1 MKRRFLKCMLLLA
14 ICSAFLMSACSKQT
28 EESVQTISN
37 AALQGKYSGET
48 AIAVSVGSGRYRTN
62 YFSSNRLA
70 IVSSAATDEGAAYLW
85 GCNFKNEIET
95 NWIIKY
101 NQDKTSEEYQL
112 SLTDGG
118 YITALDVSAEEVYYL
133 ERVDAED
140 GSAEWFLHTSQGSK
154 NIAWATEINNLENLK
169 ILNKTAYMTDGE
181 KLYACSLED
190 GDILNTASAETDITK
205 LLCKDDA
212 TIIAYCEGAGVYYKL
227 EDNEKTLTK
236 MGTLPLLFQNSKL
249 VSGKNS
255 DYDCLVVSQTALFG
269 WNIGE
274 DTATQII
281 SFDTYGLVA
290 TNISAFACVGDGIFI
305 GATWKSGELE
315 DRLFWLEPSDSIE
328 EEENE
333 KTLKIAGLSR
343 PMVLASAI
351 SDFKALH
358 PEYVVEY
365 IDYAEL
371 YGDQA
376 LQQLQIDLIQGNAPD
391 LLFVNGLPFEAYVS
405 RGILENLYEWID
417 ADNSVNRNDFT
428 GNLIRELESAD
439 HNLYRIPQSYS
450 IVTTVGTQEVAGS
463 RTEWTYK
470 SINDELEN
478 NKKVLSAFYGETR
491 ESLVLTLPLYMI
503 HTLVDYERA
512 ESKFDSDEAIS
523 FLRFLN
529 NVQQYT
535 QIQYK
540 AENEMDALR
549 NGEIIFAQ
557 VMILSPEMFVET
569 DNSFNGGLLYPGYP
583 DAAGGSFYLN
593 LPMSIPTTA
602 EEKYGAWE
610 FMKMMFSSEYYAT
623 RGGWIPLQS
632 GFEASLQNAIVNG
645 VSEESIKKLE
655 KIQKGICN
663 LVYYDKM
670 VSEILEDE
678 TSYMFAGEKTVE
690 ETAEQI
696 DKRVQLYLTE
706 QRG

>member
-1 MKRRFLKCMLLLA
+1 
-14 ICSAFLMSACSKQT
+14 
-28 EESVQTISN
+28 
-37 AALQGKYSGET
+37 
-48 AIAVSVGSGRYRTN
+48 
-62 YFSSNRLA
+62 
-70 IVSSAATDEGAAYLW
+70 
-85 GCNFKNEIET
+85 
-95 NWIIKY
+95 
-101 NQDKTSEEYQL
+101 
-112 SLTDGG
+112 
-118 YITALDVSAEEVYYL
+118 
-133 ERVDAED
+133 
-140 GSAEWFLHTSQGSK
+140 
-154 NIAWATEINNLENLK
+154 
-169 ILNKTAYMTDGE
+169 
-181 KLYACSLED
+181 
-190 GDILNTASAETDITK
+190 
-205 LLCKDDA
+205 
-212 TIIAYCEGAGVYYKL
+212 
-227 EDNEKTLTK
+227 

-328 EEENE
+328 EEKNE

-569 DNSFNGGLLYPGYP
+569 DDSFNGGLLYPGYP

>member
-1 MKRRFLKCMLLLA
+1 MKRKFLKCMLLLA
-14 ICSAFLMSACSKQT
+14 ICSIFMSACSKPTKESIQT
-28 EESVQTISN
+28 VSKYAS
-37 AALQGKYSGET
+37 QGENTSST
-48 AIAVSVGSGRYRTN
+48 AIAVSVESGRYRTN
-62 YFSSNRLA
+62 YFSSNRLS
-70 IVSSAATDEGAAYLW
+70 IVSSAVADEGVAYLW

-118 YITALDVSAEEVYYL
+118 YITALDVSAGEVYYL
-133 ERVDAED
+133 ERVDKED
-140 GSAEWFLHTSQGSK
+140 GAAEWFLHTLQGSQS
-154 NIAWATEINNLENLK
+154 IAWATEINNLENLK
-169 ILNKTAYMTDGE
+169 ILKKTAYMTDGE
-181 KLYACSLED
+181 KLYACSLENV
-190 GDILNTASAETDITK
+190 DILNTASAETDITK
-205 LLCKDDA
+205 ILCKDDA
-212 TIIAYCEGAGVYYKL
+212 TIITFCEDTGSYYRL
-227 EDNEKTLTK
+227 EDDEKKLTK
-236 MGTLPLLFQNSKL
+236 MGSLPLLFQNSKL

-255 DYDCLVVSQTALFG
+255 DYDCLVVGQTALFG

-274 DTATQII
+274 NTATQII

-290 TNISAFACVGDGIFI
+290 SNISAFACVGNGIFV
-305 GATWKSGELE
+305 GSTWKSGELE
-315 DRLFWLEPSDSIE
+315 DRLFWLEPSDGIE
-328 EEENE
+328 EAASE
-333 KTLKIAGLSR
+333 KTLRIAGLSR

-358 PEYVVEY
+358 PEYIVEY

-376 LQQLQIDLIQGNAPD
+376 SQRLQIDLIQGNAPD
-391 LLFVNGLPFEAYVS
+391 LLFVNGLPFEAYAN

-417 ADNSVNRNDFT
+417 ADDSVNRDDFT
-428 GNLIRELESAD
+428 DNLMKELESAD

-450 IVTTVGTQEVAGS
+450 IVTTAGTQAVAGS

-470 SINDELEN
+470 AINDELAN
-478 NKKVLSAFYGETR
+478 NKKILSAFYGEPR
-491 ESLVLTLPLYMI
+491 ESLALTLPLYMI
-503 HTLVDYERA
+503 HTLVDYEKA
-512 ESKFDSDEAIS
+512 ESNFNSDEAIS

-529 NVQQYT
+529 NVQPHI

-557 VMILSPEMFVET
+557 LMILSPEMFAET
-569 DNSFNGGLLYPGYP
+569 DDSFNGELLYLGYP

-593 LPMSIPTTA
+593 LPMSIPTMA

-632 GFEASLQNAIVNG
+632 GFVTSLENARANG
-645 VSEESIKKLE
+645 VSEESTKKLE
-655 KIQKGICN
+655 KIQKDICS
-663 LVYYDKM
+663 LAYYDEM

-678 TSYMFAGEKTVE
+678 TSYMFAGAKTVE